1 MALVTVSQAAAL
13 TGKNRSTVIRAIE
26 KGHVSAT
33 RDEFGHYL
41 IDPAELERVY
51 GALRN
56 PDAAD
61 DDARD
66 DADQRDASERDGAAS
81 MREIEL
87 LREMLTEARAVHERT
102 RSDHER
108 ERRTWEEERAF
119 LRSMLERNS
128 EQIKLLTDQ
137 RDERE
142 RVTARPRL
150 PLLARMF
157 GRG

>member
-1 MALVTVSQAAAL
+1 MALVTASQAAAL

-56 PDAAD
+56 PDAVN

-119 LRSMLERNS
+119 LRGMLERNS

-150 PLLARMF
+150 LLLARMF